1 MFNRKPKLQVKTATQ
16 FGYMRQAGLVVAA
29 ALEATA
35 ATVEPG
41 RTTAD
46 LNAIAAKIIADAG
59 AEPSFLGYHGYPAH
73 ICVSVNEE
81 IVHGIPGPRVLQDG
95 DLVSIDC
102 GAIINGWHGDAA
114 VTVAC
119 GNTSEEALKLSEV
132 TRQSMWRGLAKAV
145 AGNKLTD
152 IGAAIEDFVLS
163 QGDYGVVEDYVGHG
177 IGTAMHMDPSVPN
190 YGPAGN
196 GPKLVAGLALAIEP
210 MMTLGAQ
217 DSEVLADDWT
227 VRTLDGK
234 WAAHWEHTVAITENG
249 PWVMTAKDGGAA
261 EFAALG
267 VPSPA
272 ASLA

>member
-1 MFNRKPKLQVKTATQ
+1 MFSRKPKLQVKTSAQ
-16 FGYMRQAGLVVAA
+16 FGFMRQAGLVVAA

-35 ATVEPG
+35 AAVEPG

-46 LNAIAAKIIADAG
+46 LDAIAAKIIADAG

-119 GNTSEEALKLSEV
+119 GNTSDDARTLSEV

-145 AGNKLTD
+145 AGNRLTD
-152 IGAAIEDFVLS
+152 IGAAIEEFVLA

-210 MMTLGAQ
+210 MMTLGSQ
-217 DSEVLADDWT
+217 DSEVLSDDWT
-227 VRTLDGK
+227 VRTLDRK
-234 WAAHWEHTVAITENG
+234 WAAHWEHTVAITAEG
-249 PWVMTAKDGGAA
+249 PWVLTAVDGGAA

-272 ASLA
+272 ASLS

>member
-1 MFNRKPKLQVKTATQ
+1 MFSRKPKLQVKTSAQ

-35 ATVEPG
+35 AAVEPG

-46 LNAIAAKIIADAG
+46 LDAIAAKIIADAG

-119 GNTSEEALKLSEV
+119 GNTSEEALTLSEV
-132 TRQSMWRGLAKAV
+132 TRQSMWRGLAKAI

-190 YGPAGN
+190 YGPAGS

-210 MMTLGAQ
+210 MMTLGSQ

-227 VRTLDGK
+227 VRTLDRK
-234 WAAHWEHTVAITENG
+234 WAAHWEHTVAITAEG
-249 PWVMTAKDGGAA
+249 PWVLTAVDGGAA

-267 VPSPA
+267 VSSPA
-272 ASLA
+272 AALS